1 MKEAI
6 LIYLNSKTNFKMN
19 LEKIKET
26 AYYIFVIIISLF
38 GFVMLLSMIYGL
50 GKGVNMLFG

>member
-1 MKEAI
+1 
-6 LIYLNSKTNFKMN
+6 MN

-26 AYYIFVIIISLF
+26 AYYIFVIIIGLF